1 MAARNRII
9 DIHSHILPGID
20 DGART
25 FNDSI
30 AIIRELSNQG
40 ITDVI
45 ATPHYIDETVY
56 VSPRAKNLK
65 LLAELKDI
73 LNAERIP
80 VNVYLGN
87 EIYINEGIIEL
98 LKKERIS
105 SLADS
110 KYLLV
115 ELPMDEEYPN
125 YADYLEDLINYGY
138 KVVLAHPERYTIAQ
152 KDFDVLDE
160 LYEAGVLL
168 QCNFGSITGKYG
180 KAAQKLAKKLAKNK
194 MIFAFG
200 SDIHRPSKSD
210 YIALA
215 RKKLSKYYSDS
226 ELKVLFERNPKKI
239 ISIH

>member
-1 MAARNRII
+1 MAAQNRII

-25 FNDSI
+25 FDDSI
-30 AIIRELSNQG
+30 AIIRELANQG
-40 ITDVI
+40 ITDII

-65 LLAELKDI
+65 LLAKLKDI
-73 LNAERIP
+73 LNAESIP
-80 VNVYLGN
+80 VNIYLGN

-98 LKKERIS
+98 LKKKRIS

-125 YADYLEDLINYGY
+125 YVDYLEDLINYGY

-168 QCNFGSITGKYG
+168 QCNLGSITGKYG
-180 KAAQKLAKKLAKNK
+180 RAAQKLAKKLAKNK